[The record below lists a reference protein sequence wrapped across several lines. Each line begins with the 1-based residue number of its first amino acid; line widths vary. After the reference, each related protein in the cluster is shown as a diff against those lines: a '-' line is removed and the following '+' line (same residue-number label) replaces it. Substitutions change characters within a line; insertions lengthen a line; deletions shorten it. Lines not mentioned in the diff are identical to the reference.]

1 MLKRNWEVGFVFRF
15 SGGLPYTP
23 DDVAA
28 SMNIQNWNALGVAVS
43 DWSQLNTQRGG
54 VYQQLDL
61 RVDKKWYNK
70 RWTLDLYF
78 DIQNALGYETQL
90 KPLLD
95 VQRDALGNPVV
106 DPNNPSQYLPNSIA
120 NTNGTVLPT
129 VGIIIE
135 L

>member
-1 MLKRNWEVGFVFRF
+1 
-15 SGGLPYTP
+15 
-23 DDVAA
+23 
-28 SMNIQNWNALGVAVS
+28 MNTQNWDALGVAVNN
-43 DWSQLNTQRGG
+43 WSQLNTQRAG

-95 VQRDALGNPVV
+95 VQRDAQGNPVV
-106 DPNNPSQYLPNSIA
+106 DPNNASQYLPNFIP
-120 NTNGTVLPT
+120 NTNGTVLPS
-129 VGIIIE
+129 VGIIVE

>member
-1 MLKRNWEVGFVFRF
+1 MLKRNWEVGFVFRY

-23 DDVAA
+23 DNVDA
-28 SMNIQNWNALGVAVS
+28 SMNIQNWNALGVAIT
-43 DWSQLNTQRGG
+43 DWSQLNQQRAGN
-54 VYQQLDL
+54 YQQLDV

-78 DIQNALGYETQL
+78 DIQNVYGYQTPL
-90 KPLLD
+90 KPILD

-106 DPNNPSQYLPNSIA
+106 DPNNASQYLPNFIP
-120 NTNGTVLPT
+120 NTNGTVLPS
-129 VGIIIE
+129 VGIIVE